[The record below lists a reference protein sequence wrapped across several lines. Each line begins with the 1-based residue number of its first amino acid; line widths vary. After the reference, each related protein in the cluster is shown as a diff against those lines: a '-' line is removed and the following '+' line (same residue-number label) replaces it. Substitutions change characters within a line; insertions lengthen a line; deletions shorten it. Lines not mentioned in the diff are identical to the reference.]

1 MDTGPFIGGSLK
13 DNLFRLIL
21 CAAMAFAW
29 REGGMPAP
37 EIAPSS
43 EPQTKLW
50 APGWDPPQAL
60 ALRCTQSEPVAW
72 ELRV

>member
-43 EPQTKLW
+43 EPQHQLPLLFMPTVLIFL
-50 APGWDPPQAL
+50 Q
-60 ALRCTQSEPVAW
+60 
-72 ELRV
+72 